1 MKTKT
6 VNETTE
12 ALKALDNQINTVC
25 YEAAKILTSD
35 GYGPD
40 SQEYTDAMANLKVLC
55 EARAAMADSIP
66 QKKKSNI
73 APVAIGAGATVLQTL
88 LLLVYDEEHV
98 VPKWFK
104 GGLEV
109 IKTVLSTK
117 D

>member
-1 MKTKT
+1 MKTKK
-6 VNETTE
+6 VNETMS
-12 ALKALDNQINTVC
+12 ALDALDNQINVAC
-25 YEAAKILTSD
+25 YEAAKILTDES
-35 GYGPD
+35 YGPE
-40 SQEYTDAMANLKVLC
+40 SQEYTDAMANLKTLC

-66 QKKKSNI
+66 RKQKVNI
-73 APVAIGAGATVLQTL
+73 APAAIGAGAVILQTL